1 MTRWQGTA
9 PWGLVIGL
17 TLGIV
22 VGFYELVKTFAAAM
36 KAGFGWMVAA
46 SVLSWVIVAGVAG
59 GRANPEVLYGM
70 VGPLA
75 VAAVS
80 WIITEDER
88 TVESRAADGRVDARA
103 WRSRRC
109 FSGARR
115 GHACEYSRCGPAP
128 FIASFTSY
136 FIALHMMEALFM
148 RRLFTTAN

>member
-1 MTRWQGTA
+1 
-9 PWGLVIGL
+9 
-17 TLGIV
+17 
-22 VGFYELVKTFAAAM
+22 M
-36 KAGFGWMVAA
+36 KGRPEGRPLQWMIAV

-80 WIITEDER
+80 WVITKRTYAAARER
-88 TVESRAADGRVDARA
+88 LMGVLITGMAIKAV
-103 WRSRRC
+103 
-109 FSGARR
+109 FFGAYVVVMLRILALR
-115 GHACEYSRCGPAP
+115 PGP

-148 RRLFTTAN
+148 RRLFANAN